1 MKIKYLVSMAGSA
14 VVFSAGQVADI
25 NVDEARRL
33 VDAGFVEALEEF
45 PVVETASDP
54 AAGKPESGIE
64 TTVDQTE
71 TEQAIS
77 DPDPEAAVADVSGV
91 EKRVKASK
99 A

>member
-1 MKIKYLVSMAGSA
+1 MKIKYLVSMAGTA
-14 VVFSAGQVADI
+14 VVFSAGQIADI

-45 PVVETASDP
+45 PVVETGSDP
-54 AAGKPESGIE
+54 AAGEPASGLE
-64 TTVDQTE
+64 AAVDQTE
-71 TEQAIS
+71 TEQAIA
-77 DPDPEAAVADVSGV
+77 DPDPEAAVADVSGL